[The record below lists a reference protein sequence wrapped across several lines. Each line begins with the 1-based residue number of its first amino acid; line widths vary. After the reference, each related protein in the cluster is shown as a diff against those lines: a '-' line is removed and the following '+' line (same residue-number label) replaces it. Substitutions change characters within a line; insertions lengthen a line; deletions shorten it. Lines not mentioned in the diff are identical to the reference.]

1 MLNAEPGDN
10 PNPFCET
17 SRPEF
22 LPVMMGCC
30 WMGPP
35 TGDTDSTFDDLPWDF
50 SRDGWLVGLEEEGI
64 PLWYWVDLRELP
76 VSLIDSLLL
85 V

>member
-1 MLNAEPGDN
+1 
-10 PNPFCET
+10 
-17 SRPEF
+17 
-22 LPVMMGCC
+22 
-30 WMGPP
+30 MGPP